1 MMKIVYCHF
10 KDAMKH
16 CSSWRC
22 LLTPSFTQASTQGEI
37 DCPFLSA
44 SAVWTK
50 TGGVTEPHLQQRFKS
65 ILHLAQLLPSSFLH
79 FHFTRKIAN
88 CIYPCKAWLCH
99 SGSQLII
106 DFLLMISPV
115 TPAHSTVD
123 EDFVFT
129 KLYWSIEVVAER
141 LVCFSPQQILPLCVP
156 KQTVLPNSGALLLT
170 TLHQNYTTERKKKM
184 QSAQDSWLTV

>member
-1 MMKIVYCHF
+1 MSWNTVVPEGVCSHQVSHKLPHSEKSTVHF
-10 KDAMKH
+10 
-16 CSSWRC
+16 CQ
-22 LLTPSFTQASTQGEI
+22 LLLCEQRQA
-37 DCPFLSA
+37 
-44 SAVWTK
+44 
-50 TGGVTEPHLQQRFKS
+50 EPHLQQRFKS

-79 FHFTRKIAN
+79 FHFTRQIAN
-88 CIYPCKAWLCH
+88 SIYPCKAWLCH

-115 TPAHSTVD
+115 TSAHSAVD
-123 EDFVFT
+123 KDFVFT

-184 QSAQDSWLTV
+184 QSAQYSWLTV

>member
-1 MMKIVYCHF
+1 MKIVYCHF
-10 KDAMKH
+10 KDVMKH

-22 LLTPSFTQASTQGEI
+22 LLTPSFTQASTQWEI

-50 TGGVTEPHLQQRFKS
+50 AGGVTEPHLQQRFKS

-88 CIYPCKAWLCH
+88 SIYPCEAWLCH
-99 SGSQLII
+99 SGSKLII

-115 TPAHSTVD
+115 TPAHSAVD
-123 EDFVFT
+123 GDFVFLQSGIDPS
-129 KLYWSIEVVAER
+129 KLWPRDWFAFRHSKYCHSVFQNRRCCPIAE
-141 LVCFSPQQILPLCVP
+141 LCF
-156 KQTVLPNSGALLLT
+156 
-170 TLHQNYTTERKKKM
+170 
-184 QSAQDSWLTV
+184 